1 MLSKSRILKYA
12 KRSKIMDVSINLGPK
27 SFSFNLNEELVI
39 DENDMTEELKNQPSY
54 YGYLGMLRVKL
65 QRKVEDLKIE
75 VSKEYSSLYFKHTDN
90 NKDMSNKAE
99 AAKIAKYKT
108 ESNPLYIAK
117 CNQLNKAQEDLG
129 VIQVCLEAFD
139 QRSRMIQSLNA
150 NLRKEN

>member
-1 MLSKSRILKYA
+1 
-12 KRSKIMDVSINLGPK
+12 MDVSINLGPK

-117 CNQLNKAQEDLG
+117 CNQLNKAQEELG

>member
-12 KRSKIMDVSINLGPK
+12 QRSKIMDVSINLGSK

-39 DENDMTEELKNQPSY
+39 DENDMTEELKKQPSY

-75 VSKEYSSLYFKHTDN
+75 VSKEYSNLYFKYN
-90 NKDMSNKAE
+90 SNKEATNKAE
-99 AAKIAKYKT
+99 AAKTAKYKT

-150 NLRKEN
+150 NLRRENV